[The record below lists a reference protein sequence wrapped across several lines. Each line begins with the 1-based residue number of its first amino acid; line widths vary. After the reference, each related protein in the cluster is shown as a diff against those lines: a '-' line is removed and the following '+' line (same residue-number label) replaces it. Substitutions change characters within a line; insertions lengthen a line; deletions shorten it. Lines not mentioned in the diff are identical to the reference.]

1 MKRAVRILVFL
12 LCVGF
17 TVAAIVNVF
26 GDNTE
31 VEQMAKNTACAA
43 APAKPSAS
51 AKPPA
56 GAKPAAAA
64 AAPDDCRMTMTR
76 MSRTPFGQSFEFTGA
91 NSTRHVGCRRSLI
104 FVGDY
109 SCAAE

>member
-31 VEQMAKNTACAA
+31 VEQMAKNAACEAA
-43 APAKPSAS
+43 QAKPSAS
-51 AKPPA
+51 TKPA
-56 GAKPAAAA
+56 AAKPAAAA

-76 MSRTPFGQSFEFTGA
+76 MSRTPFGQSFEFTGSSA
-91 NSTRHVGCRRSLI
+91 TRHVGCRRSLI

-109 SCAAE
+109 SCAVE